1 MSSRSRKRAARQAE
15 LGEVEESEVAVYT
28 HDPEAAEE
36 VAVELCEALR
46 DMVAF
51 VLQPATVWELQWSV
65 AGFPTIMDLGVLA
78 RDPMFTALPEGLRH
92 QLLDDQSAQTA
103 VERGDGILPAI
114 SVKGAQGRLASV
126 GQLAAVFQECVA
138 PACLEASTRKG
149 YQAMWRTVVTW
160 AVAHEV
166 VGDLLP
172 MSKTT
177 LTALTQEMLMVGCA
191 AGTIKN
197 LWSSI
202 EDRHRRFGFP
212 MPLGGAGEFKRLYK
226 AVAAV
231 KGTPSRI
238 MFPIGTH
245 HVKRLLELVGLTE
258 CQERDVLVCVL
269 GTVLCMRVVE
279 LSFLQVCD
287 MLWDHDAAFHAMY
300 LGTLAVHIYRRKQDT
315 ARKGMYCRVGLASN
329 AEWDL
334 ARRLRRHAERY
345 ALRVSPRCTKAE
357 NPGARCRH
365 CLPFFFTGA
374 GEQREML
381 SRQQVTRGVIKS
393 LELIGVDTEH
403 FSGLS
408 MRRGG
413 ISAGLSAK
421 VQEPVMYLQS
431 GHGKG
436 TAARNYMVPVDPSV
450 WYEHFSA
457 FDL

>member
-1 MSSRSRKRAARQAE
+1 
-15 LGEVEESEVAVYT
+15 
-28 HDPEAAEE
+28 
-36 VAVELCEALR
+36 
-46 DMVAF
+46 
-51 VLQPATVWELQWSV
+51 
-65 AGFPTIMDLGVLA
+65 
-78 RDPMFTALPEGLRH
+78 
-92 QLLDDQSAQTA
+92 
-103 VERGDGILPAI
+103 
-114 SVKGAQGRLASV
+114 
-126 GQLAAVFQECVA
+126 
-138 PACLEASTRKG
+138 
-149 YQAMWRTVVTW
+149 
-160 AVAHEV
+160 
-166 VGDLLP
+166 
-172 MSKTT
+172 
-177 LTALTQEMLMVGCA
+177 
-191 AGTIKN
+191 
-197 LWSSI
+197 
-202 EDRHRRFGFP
+202 

-357 NPGARCRH
+357 NPGARCRN

-403 FSGLS
+403 FSQVQWPINASRRYLGGALS
-408 MRRGG
+408 QSSGACYVSAVRARQGDGRSQLYGSGG
-413 ISAGLSAK
+413 PQR
-421 VQEPVMYLQS
+421 VV
-431 GHGKG
+431 
-436 TAARNYMVPVDPSV
+436 
-450 WYEHFSA
+450 
-457 FDL
+457 